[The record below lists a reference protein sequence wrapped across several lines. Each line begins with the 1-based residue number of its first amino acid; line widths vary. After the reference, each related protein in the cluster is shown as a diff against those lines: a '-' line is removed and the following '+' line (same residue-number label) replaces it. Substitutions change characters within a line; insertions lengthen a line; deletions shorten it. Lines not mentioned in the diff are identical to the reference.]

1 MKLYYIANIRM
12 PTERA
17 HGIQVME
24 MCKAFAGVGREVELL
39 VPNRKTDITDDPFA
53 FYDID
58 KSFDIRKLWCL
69 DLVRFGRIGFWL
81 ESLTFTLSVTRYLK
95 DKEGILYTRDELIAL
110 ALARGGRQVVWEAHR
125 GQTNAII
132 RKLLALRQKT
142 VVITDALRDLYIK
155 HGARSQGVLTAPDG
169 ADIDRF
175 DLPLSKSEAREKL
188 GLPQDKTIVLYKG
201 SLEAWKGAGTIA
213 EAARLTS
220 SSELLFVF
228 IGGKPADV
236 EAFKT
241 EFKDVPNL
249 AILGNR
255 PRKETPIYQKA
266 ADILVIPN
274 SAKEDISKLYTS
286 PMKLFGYMAGG
297 VPIIASDLPS
307 LREILN
313 ESRAYFFTPDD
324 GQSLASTIDTLLNQ
338 REAAEEKAAMALE
351 EVRQYS
357 WKNRAEKIL
366 KFLNQT

>member
-17 HGIQVME
+17 HGIQIME
-24 MCKAFAGVGREVELL
+24 MCKAFSGLGHEVELI
-39 VPNRKTDITDDPFA
+39 VPERKTEIADDPFV
-53 FYDID
+53 FYDIEE
-58 KSFDIRKLWCL
+58 SFEIKKLWCL
-69 DLVRFGRIGFWL
+69 DLVRLGRVGFWI
-81 ESLTFTLSVTRYLK
+81 ESLTFATSVLIYSLGK
-95 DKEGILYTRDELIAL
+95 NGLYYTRDELMSVL
-110 ALARGGRQVVWEAHR
+110 LESFGKRTVWEAHR
-125 GQTNAII
+125 GQTN
-132 RKLLALRQKT
+132 LLVRLLIKMKVKI
-142 VVITDALRDLYIK
+142 VVITESLKGLYMKLGIPET
-155 HGARSQGVLTAPDG
+155 HIYVAPDG

-175 DLPLSKSEAREKL
+175 DLPLKKSEARAQL
-188 GLPQDKTIVLYKG
+188 GLPRDKTIVLYKG

-213 EAARLTS
+213 EAARYTNSPNLQ
-220 SSELLFVF
+220 FVF
-228 IGGKPADV
+228 IGGKPEDV
-236 EAFKT
+236 EKFKK
-241 EFKDVPNL
+241 EFEDVPSL
-249 AILGNR
+249 SILGNR

-324 GQSLASTIDTLLNQ
+324 PQSLASTIDTLLAE
-338 REAAEEKAAMALE
+338 RDAAEEKAKEALE

-357 WKNRAEKIL
+357 WKNRAQKIL
-366 KFLNQT
+366 AFAN

>member
-17 HGIQVME
+17 HGIQIME
-24 MCKAFAGVGREVELL
+24 MCKAFSSLGYEVELL
-39 VPNRKTDITDDPFA
+39 VPRRKTEITEDPFV

-58 KSFDIRKLWCL
+58 KSFKIKKLWCL
-69 DLVRFGRIGFWL
+69 DLVRFGPVGFWL
-81 ESLTFTLSVTRYLK
+81 ESLTFAESVSWYLMIK
-95 DKEGILYTRDELIAL
+95 KGVLYTRDELPAVFL
-110 ALARGGRQVVWEAHR
+110 AAMGKRVAWEAHR
-125 GQTNAII
+125 GETNFLI
-132 RKLLALRQKT
+132 RLLISMRLKL
-142 VVITDALRDLYIK
+142 VVITEALKDLYMK
-155 HGARSQGVLTAPDG
+155 LGARAGDILVAPDG

-175 DLPLSKSEAREKL
+175 DLPLSKREARAQL

-213 EAARLTS
+213 EAARFAQSPDLQ
-220 SSELLFVF
+220 FVF

-236 EAFKT
+236 EDFKK
-241 EFKDVPNL
+241 EFADMPSL
-249 AILGNR
+249 SILGSR
-255 PRKETPIYQKA
+255 PRKETPVYQKA

-307 LREILN
+307 LREILDD
-313 ESRAYFFTPDD
+313 SRAYFFAPDD
-324 GQSLASTIDTLLNQ
+324 PRSLASTIDMLLGQ
-338 REAAEEKAAMALE
+338 RATAEEKAKRALE

-357 WKNRAEKIL
+357 WKNRARTIL
-366 KFLNQT
+366 DFLA